1 MLNAV
6 IYARFSSDMQR
17 EESIDAQ
24 VRACK
29 AYAKSKG
36 YSVVKEYVDE
46 AKSGRSTLTR
56 DAYNQMMAD
65 AMENKFDVI
74 IFHKIDRNSRN
85 ELNYFIFKDKLEK
98 LGIRYEYAAQP
109 IDAATAEGQMMETVM
124 VGMAAYYSR
133 NLAKETKKG
142 MNENAYKAIFNGGYA
157 PLGYKIVDKHYVID
171 EKEAEAVRL
180 IFNLYLDGKGYGEI
194 CLALAARGYT
204 TRSGKNFPKDS
215 LHDILRNERYMGTY
229 TFNRV
234 PKTKRRNSHSYA
246 RPNDFISIPDAIPAI
261 VSKETFLAA
270 QEKMLLNK
278 KRKGGAYTAKRDYL
292 LSGKFFCGYCGSAM
306 QGYSCCTRGNMYYYY
321 SCARKDRVPADR
333 CKQKMI
339 RAEVIEHWIMSTLER
354 EIFSDAGIQRVADSM
369 STAFGNANKEA
380 KNATTV
386 LLQRK
391 AAAERKLDNLY
402 QVIEDG
408 DADEFNMQRLKKTK
422 EELRNINNEICE
434 TAVKSAPDMPA
445 GSWSHLIYVSGEQ
458 QAETEQDFLDI
469 RGEMSD
475 AGFIRKQGK
484 KVLQRPSKPRE
495 FKTSGGFRVLVGRN
509 NRQNDKLTLK
519 DADYRDLWFHVQK
532 LHGSHVILCTNGGE
546 PGDQDITEAA
556 SLAAY
561 YSQAKDSANVPVD
574 CTQVKYVKK
583 PAGARPGMVIYTTY
597 RTVNVTPEEDLVK
610 RLQAG
615 K

>member
-36 YSVVKEYVDE
+36 YTVIKEYVDE

-85 ELNYFIFKDKLEK
+85 ELNYFIFKNKLEK

-109 IDAATAEGQMMETVM
+109 IDIDSPEGQVMETVM

-171 EKEAEAVRL
+171 KKEAEAVRL

-204 TRSGKNFPKDS
+204 TRSGKNFPKNS

-339 RAEVIEHWIMSTLER
+339 RAEILEHWVLRILER
-354 EIFSDAGIQRVADSM
+354 VVFTVGGMRRIADAIVDAYEAEQ
-369 STAFGNANKEA
+369 KEQA
-380 KNATTV
+380 GSQAT

-391 AAAERKLDNLY
+391 AVAEKKLNNLY
-402 QVIEDG
+402 KIFEEG
-408 DADEFNMQRLKKTK
+408 NADEFDRQRLNQIKA
-422 EELRNINNEICE
+422 ELREINKSICE
-434 TAVKSAPDMPA
+434 TYVKPA
-445 GSWSHLIYVSGEQ
+445 KLLSKQKIAAILAAMKDEIFVKKNSYYVQ
-458 QAETEQDFLDI
+458 QAVDLLVDHVTITD
-469 RGEMSD
+469 
-475 AGFIRKQGK
+475 
-484 KVLQRPSKPRE
+484 KVLKITLSTQNVCAYLVPRNRTMTNRNILKP
-495 FKTSGGFRVLVGRN
+495 F
-509 NRQNDKLTLK
+509 
-519 DADYRDLWFHVQK
+519 
-532 LHGSHVILCTNGGE
+532 ILCLQLLTTIIAQSKRYLLAEFYQGVRFKINTHGVDIISGACRVMDSLQKRMSLPALIPVSNGNSHGLKL
-546 PGDQDITEAA
+546 ILYFYAF
-556 SLAAY
+556 
-561 YSQAKDSANVPVD
+561 
-574 CTQVKYVKK
+574 
-583 PAGARPGMVIYTTY
+583 MI
-597 RTVNVTPEEDLVK
+597 
-610 RLQAG
+610 
-615 K
+615 